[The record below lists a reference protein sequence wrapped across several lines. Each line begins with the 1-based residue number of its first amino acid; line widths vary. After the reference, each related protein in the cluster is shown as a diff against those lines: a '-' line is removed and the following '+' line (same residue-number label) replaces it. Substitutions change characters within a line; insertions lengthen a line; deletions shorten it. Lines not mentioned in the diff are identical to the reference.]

1 MSQNMNE
8 TLLTDSSDRT
18 QVRDEVRNLFA
29 KADRL
34 TLQVQSLDDAGRNDD
49 ADRLYGEVLILN
61 AQALRLTS
69 LYL

>member
-1 MSQNMNE
+1 MNE